1 MELGLTSTTIFQV
14 VSVAVFTAIAMA
26 TDLRN
31 RKIPNWLTVT
41 AAICG
46 LLFHVCVLRLPGL
59 WFSLGGFAVGFGILF
74 VLWIIGGG
82 GAGDVKL
89 MGAVGAWL
97 GPKYT
102 FAVFLLSVVCS
113 LLCMLAVIGYGL
125 VSNKNKTSTT
135 NLLKKKIPYAVP
147 CGLSAWAVL
156 LVQLFADRQ

>member
-1 MELGLTSTTIFQV
+1 MEFEINTTLVLQV
-14 VSVAVFTAIAMA
+14 ICVAVFTAVAMA
-26 TDLRN
+26 TDLRS
-31 RKIPNWLTVT
+31 RKIPNWLTVS
-41 AAICG
+41 AAVSG
-46 LLFHVCVLRLPGL
+46 LLFHICVMRLPGL

-102 FAVFLLSVVCS
+102 FAVFLLSVFFS

-125 VSNKNKTSTT
+125 VSNKKKTSAT
-135 NLLKKKIPYAVP
+135 NLMKKKIPYAVP

-156 LVQLFADRQ
+156 LVQLFAERS